1 MSKYSKI
8 LLACFFLV
16 FSTTL
21 YFLYE
26 ELDQL
31 NASFES
37 SQEEQLNKIKAI
49 NSARYS
55 SNINSERRNLELDKE
70 INDLKNQIANLS
82 KKLDSLEKNTYK
94 VEIGKSAPN
103 VKWMKLENWR
113 KIRAGMY
120 EDSVINI
127 LGEPTRRSAF
137 SGQVTLSYA
146 GYGKSASVTV
156 GPMLVGVI
164 SWNEPR

>member
-1 MSKYSKI
+1 
-8 LLACFFLV
+8 
-16 FSTTL
+16 
-21 YFLYE
+21 
-26 ELDQL
+26 
-31 NASFES
+31 
-37 SQEEQLNKIKAI
+37 
-49 NSARYS
+49 
-55 SNINSERRNLELDKE
+55 
-70 INDLKNQIANLS
+70 
-82 KKLDSLEKNTYK
+82 
-94 VEIGKSAPN
+94 
-103 VKWMKLENWR
+103 MKLENWR